1 MDFQGNF
8 IEGRRK
14 HGQFRDGYYYCCRWV
29 AGLSAAI
36 SAAQG
41 GAKVIVFE
49 KTSTTGG
56 TGNMGMGPL
65 GIESRHTR
73 AKQFK
78 PTKDEAFEIFM
89 DYTHWSVDAKLVR
102 AYLNKSGD
110 TIHWLESL
118 GVEFVE
124 PASYFP
130 TAYPTWHLIKPET
143 GKPGPMASGTM
154 MKILTN
160 RAKEMGVTI
169 MLQTPVQKL
178 IKKKG
183 RIVGVLAKDKSGKPV
198 EASAKAVVI
207 ATGGFGDNPQMIK
220 KITGYEFGKDLY
232 SIRVPG
238 LEGDGLRM
246 AWEAGAARTEM
257 HMEMVYGM
265 PDVMTIGPEL
275 HEACRQPHLM
285 VNLLG
290 ERFINEGIMP
300 NTTFTGNAISRQK
313 DRCGFLIF
321 DVNIKKQMEKDF
333 DFLSVVFP
341 FVRIED
347 FDKSIQNALDQG
359 YGHLFAA
366 DSLEEL
372 AGKTGINHDGLK
384 KTVQEYN
391 QVCERGYDDLFNKA
405 HKYLRPI
412 RTPRFY
418 AARHLPGAY
427 GSVGGIKINHKTE
440 VLDENWNV
448 IPGLYAG
455 GNDACSIY
463 GDSYVFIL
471 PGNSMGFAINTGR
484 IAGEKAVEYIKT
496 V

>member
-1 MDFQGNF
+1 MSRLETDIIVVSG
-8 IEGRRK
+8 GA
-14 HGQFRDGYYYCCRWV
+14 
-29 AGLSAAI
+29 AGLAAAVA
-36 SAAQG
+36 AAQG
-41 GAKVIVFE
+41 GARVILFE
-49 KTSTTGG
+49 KASTTGG

-89 DYTHWSVDAKLVR
+89 DYTHWRGDARLVR

-143 GKPGPMASGTM
+143 GRPGPMASATM
-154 MKILTN
+154 MKILTEK
-160 RAKEMGVTI
+160 AKEMGVKI
-169 MLQTPVQKL
+169 MLQTPVAKL
-178 IKKKG
+178 VKKEG
-183 RIVGVLAKDKSGKPV
+183 RIIGVVAEDKSGEPV
-198 EASAKAVVI
+198 EALAKAVIV

-220 KITGYEFGKDLY
+220 KFTGYDFGKDIY
-232 SIRVPG
+232 SFRIPG

-257 HMEMVYGM
+257 HMEIIYGM
-265 PDVMTIGPEL
+265 PDVMAIGPEL

-290 ERFINEGIMP
+290 DRFLNEAIMP
-300 NTTFTGNAISRQK
+300 NTTFTGNAISMQK
-313 DRCGFLIF
+313 DRCAFLLF
-321 DVNIKKQMEKDF
+321 DEKIKKQMEKGF

-341 FVRIED
+341 FTQIAD
-347 FDKSIQNALDQG
+347 FDKSIRNALDQG
-359 YGHLFAA
+359 YQHLFVA
-366 DSLEEL
+366 DSIEEL
-372 AGKTGINHDGLK
+372 AEKTGINPAGLK
-384 KTVQEYN
+384 KTVGEYN
-391 QVCERGYDDLFNKA
+391 ESCERGYDELFNKP
-405 HKYLRPI
+405 HRYLRPLKA
-412 RTPRFY
+412 PKFY
-418 AARHLPGAY
+418 AARHFPSAY
-427 GSVGGIKINHKTE
+427 GSVGGIKINHRTE
-440 VLDENWNV
+440 VLDKNWNV
-448 IPGLYAG
+448 ITGLYAA

-471 PGNSMGFAINTGR
+471 PGNTMGFAVNTGR
-484 IAGEKAVEYIKT
+484 IAGENAAEYIKA